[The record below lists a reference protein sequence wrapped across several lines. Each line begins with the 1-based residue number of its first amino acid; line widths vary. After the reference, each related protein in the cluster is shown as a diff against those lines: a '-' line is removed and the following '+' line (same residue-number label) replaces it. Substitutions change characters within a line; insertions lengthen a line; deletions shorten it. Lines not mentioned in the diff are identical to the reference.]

1 MSEHTA
7 GASRTRVPLG
17 TADPDPA
24 PVPALELA
32 MLKTAAS
39 RLVDRW
45 RTLATRIE
53 PYGSPA
59 ARAYEQAADDL
70 EGELAKHPG
79 RMDALVALRDEIVAA
94 VQKG

>member
-7 GASRTRVPLG
+7 GASRNRVPMETG
-17 TADPDPA
+17 DPDPA

-45 RTLATRIE
+45 RTLAGRIE
-53 PYGSPA
+53 PYAPPA
-59 ARAYEQAADDL
+59 ARAYEQAAEDL
-70 EGELAKHPG
+70 ESELAKHPG